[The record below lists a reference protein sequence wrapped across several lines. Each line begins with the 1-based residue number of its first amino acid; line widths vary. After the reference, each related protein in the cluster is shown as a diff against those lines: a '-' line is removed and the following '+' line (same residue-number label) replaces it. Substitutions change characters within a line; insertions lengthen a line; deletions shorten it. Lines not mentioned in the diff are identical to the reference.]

1 MQDNPK
7 LKELRQQA
15 MRLPLTPGVYIMKN
29 AHGDIIYIGKAKA
42 LKNRVSQYFGAD
54 TNHSEKVRQMVRHVD
69 RFEYI
74 LVDSEFEAL
83 VLECSLIKQ
92 HQPKYNIL
100 LKDDKGYCYVRISPP
115 PFARIHECK
124 KQEKDGAKYLG
135 PYLSAFVVKQS
146 VDEACK
152 AFSLATCG
160 RSFTFGKPNGRPCLN
175 HYIGQ
180 CCAPCTGK
188 VREEDYAERVSEAVE
203 LLTAGASEMIAALT
217 HRMEEAAENLAFE
230 KAARLRDRIAAIRR
244 LQAKQTVVQSPI
256 PHQDVVALVQ
266 SGDKVCAEV
275 FRFVGG
281 QLVDREEFIFEPDG
295 DMSATRS
302 EFLRRYYSMRDGV
315 PPRVTIDGDVE
326 DADVFAA
333 WLSEKA
339 GRQVKLHRPQR
350 GEQVRLLELCRQNAA
365 EHLAKTLGVGG
376 RESAALDELGRLLG
390 LATPPAYI
398 ECYDISNQNGT
409 DTVAGM
415 VVYENGKPLKSA
427 YRRFAIQTVVGQD
440 DYAAM
445 QEVLRRRFAEYEAH
459 KSEGEGFGR
468 LPDVIFLDGG
478 EGHLHAGQQVLD
490 ELGVTVPLFGLVKDN
505 RHRTRAIT
513 AHRGEIAIQSKR
525 AVFTLLSDIQEEV
538 HRFAIGYHR
547 KKRKKSSIQTT
558 LTAVPT
564 IGAVRAKE
572 LLKRFGSLQAIREA
586 TAQELLTVK
595 GMTQPAVDS
604 LLAWFA
610 EHP

>member
-1 MQDNPK
+1 MEKNPK
-7 LKELRQQA
+7 LKELRRQA

-42 LKNRVSQYFGAD
+42 LKNRVSQYFGSD
-54 TNHSEKVRQMVRHVD
+54 TNHTEKVRQMVRQVD
-69 RFEYI
+69 RFDYI
-74 LVDSEFEAL
+74 VVASEFEAL

-92 HQPKYNIL
+92 HHPKYNIL
-100 LKDDKGYCYVRISPP
+100 LKDDKGYCFVRISPP
-115 PFARIHECK
+115 PYSRIHECK
-124 KQEKDGAKYLG
+124 KQEKDGAKYIG
-135 PYLSAFVVKQS
+135 PYLSSYVVKQS

-160 RSFTFGKPNGRPCLN
+160 RSFAFGKPNGRPCLN

-188 VREEDYAERVSEAVE
+188 VREADYAERVAEAVE

-217 HRMEEAAENLAFE
+217 RRMEQAAEDLAFE

-244 LQAKQTVVQSPI
+244 MQAKQTVVQSPV
-256 PHQDVVALVQ
+256 PHQDGVALVQ
-266 SGDKVCAEV
+266 SGSTVCAEV

-281 QLVDREEFIFEPDG
+281 QLVDREEFVFEPDG
-295 DMSATRS
+295 DMTATRS
-302 EFLRRYYSMRDGV
+302 EFLRRYYSMREGV
-315 PPRVTIDGDVE
+315 PPRVTVDGAVE
-326 DADVFAA
+326 DASVLTE

-339 GRQVKLHRPQR
+339 GRQVKLHLPQR

-365 EHLAKTLGVGG
+365 EHLAKQLGLGG

-390 LATPPAYI
+390 LATPPAYM

-409 DTVAGM
+409 DTAAGM
-415 VVYENGKPLKSA
+415 VVFENGKPLKSA
-427 YRRFAIQTVVGQD
+427 YRRFAIQSVVGQD

-459 KSEGEGFGR
+459 KAEGEGFGR

-490 ELGVTVPLFGLVKDN
+490 ELGITVPLFGLVKDS

-513 AHRGEIAIQSKR
+513 AHRGEIAIQSRR
-525 AVFTLLSDIQEEV
+525 AVFTLLSALQEEV

-547 KKRKKSSIQTT
+547 QKRKKSSIQTS
-558 LTAVPT
+558 LTAIPT

-595 GMTQPAVDS
+595 GMTAPAVER